1 MRNVFKIALV
11 AVLSVPAAAAV
22 KTGEKAP
29 DFTLTDTQG
38 KARKLSEFKGKTVVL
53 EWVNHDCPYVK
64 KHYESGNMQKTQ
76 KDYTSKGVVWLSV
89 NSSAKGK
96 QGHVTPAEADKLTK
110 DKGAAPTAL
119 LIDEKGEVGRLYA
132 AKTTPHMYVV
142 DAKGTLVYE
151 GAIDNKPTTDKAD
164 VATAKNLVATA
175 LDETL
180 AGKAV
185 TTANSKPYGCSVKY

>member
-151 GAIDNKPTTDKAD
+151 GAIDDKPTTDKAD